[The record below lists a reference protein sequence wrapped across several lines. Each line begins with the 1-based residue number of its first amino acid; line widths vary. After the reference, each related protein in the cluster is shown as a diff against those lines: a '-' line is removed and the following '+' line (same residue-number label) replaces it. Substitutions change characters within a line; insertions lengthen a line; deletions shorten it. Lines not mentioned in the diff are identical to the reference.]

1 MREGRPFTKRW
12 RSPLYLDKLIHMAQQ
27 KTKCCILQC
36 FQVKC
41 GLSLRLRKDVFVF
54 CFRDNILSTT
64 ASYKRLLVLVFSHC
78 KLTLSLVG
86 KNNTPLPF
94 SQTVPVNPIA
104 FCSLHA
110 QAKLCSLG
118 CDNNLFFL
126 CLHSILIKYWNETL
140 HSLQCWNV
148 DSWTIILALGSL

>member
-118 CDNNLFFL
+118 YDNNLFFFV
-126 CLHSILIKYWNETL
+126 CTPFWSSTEMRHCI
-140 HSLQCWNV
+140 HCNV
-148 DSWTIILALGSL
+148 EMLTAEQ